1 MVKEILKN
9 KTKYYICEECQFA
22 YSDKDVAKQCEDY
35 CKKYK
40 SCSLEITKKAIKI

>member
-1 MVKEILKN
+1 MVKETIKN
-9 KTKYYICEECQFA
+9 KTRYYICEECQFA
-22 YSDKDVAKQCEDY
+22 YSDGGTAKQCEDF